1 MGSDHLEILICMKIV
16 SFVRDHQMT
25 MYIFN
30 SIMFAVTNKKN
41 LIHLCLT
48 VVAAILDFKSVPQLH
63 TKY

>member
-30 SIMFAVTNKKN
+30 SIMFAVTNKKKLDPFMLN
-41 LIHLCLT
+41 CGGSHLGFQIST
-48 VVAAILDFKSVPQLH
+48 TITH
-63 TKY
+63 

>member
-30 SIMFAVTNKKN
+30 SIMFAVTNKKKTWS
-41 LIHLCLT
+41 IY
-48 VVAAILDFKSVPQLH
+48 A
-63 TKY
+63 